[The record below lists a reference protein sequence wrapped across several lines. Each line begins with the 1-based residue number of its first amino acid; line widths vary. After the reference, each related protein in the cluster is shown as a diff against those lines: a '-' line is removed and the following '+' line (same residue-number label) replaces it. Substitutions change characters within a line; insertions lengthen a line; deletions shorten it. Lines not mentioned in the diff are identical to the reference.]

1 LGKFTVSRNE
11 QKDLNRL
18 TFLPLRGGI
27 MSSWNGNMEKYRFSV
42 INCEIEGIVDNGKVI
57 V

>member
-1 LGKFTVSRNE
+1 
-11 QKDLNRL
+11 
-18 TFLPLRGGI
+18 

-42 INCEIEGIVDNGKVI
+42 INCEIECIVDNGKVI

>member
-1 LGKFTVSRNE
+1 
-11 QKDLNRL
+11 
-18 TFLPLRGGI
+18 

-42 INCEIEGIVDNGKVI
+42 INCEIEGSVDNGKVI